1 LKGLCTAENLYT
13 INQRAME
20 NPSYDS
26 PATKIEKIPK
36 NTKKKNLKKRG
47 LSKVR
52 IFGSLCGMSTKRLT
66 VLALYL
72 NVGIKNTIQHGYCRS
87 LTILIYFFS

>member
-1 LKGLCTAENLYT
+1 
-13 INQRAME
+13 ME

-36 NTKKKNLKKRG
+36 NTTKKKLKNRG
-47 LSKVR
+47 LSKAR
-52 IFGSLCGMSTKRLT
+52 IFGYPCAMSTKRLT

-72 NVGIKNTIQHGYCRS
+72 NVGIKNKTQHDYCHS

>member
-26 PATKIEKIPK
+26 LATKIEKIPK
-36 NTKKKNLKKRG
+36 NTTKKNPPEPWA
-47 LSKVR
+47 
-52 IFGSLCGMSTKRLT
+52 I
-66 VLALYL
+66 
-72 NVGIKNTIQHGYCRS
+72 
-87 LTILIYFFS
+87 